1 MAINLVIKVDEDFN
15 PNHNN
20 IIVYD
25 EKEKIW
31 KPVTKEFFLKEVNER
46 FKNQLEENRAV
57 AEKIEKL
64 NNKISKLAEILK
76 GELS

>member
-1 MAINLVIKVDEDFN
+1 MAINLVIKVDEKFN
-15 PNHNN
+15 PNHDN
-20 IIVYD
+20 IIVYNSKKKVW
-25 EKEKIW
+25 E
-31 KPVTKEFFLKEVNER
+31 PTTKEFFLKEVDEH

-76 GELS
+76 GELI

>member
-15 PNHNN
+15 PEHDN
-20 IIVYD
+20 IIIYNS
-25 EKEKIW
+25 EKGVWEL
-31 KPVTKEFFLKEVNER
+31 VTKDFFFKEVKKE
-46 FKNQLEENRAV
+46 FQKQFEENKAV